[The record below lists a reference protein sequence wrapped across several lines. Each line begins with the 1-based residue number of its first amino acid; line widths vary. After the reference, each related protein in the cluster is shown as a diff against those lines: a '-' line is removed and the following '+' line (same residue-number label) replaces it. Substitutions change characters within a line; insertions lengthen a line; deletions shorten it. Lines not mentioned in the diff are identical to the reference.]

1 MPLNLSKLHRHK
13 VHFEETV
20 PEIPEVPAP
29 VVEEKTQSEPIE
41 EVPTEVPIL
50 FNGRDEDFQSD
61 EELEEP
67 EESEPPE
74 ADEEEEEDTDKIIEE
89 LVSMRVKKEVAK
101 MKAELQ
107 KTKPQA
113 SGRQDRP
120 EPTEAK
126 AEGQEQSSFF
136 GTAAKM
142 LAIPAAMMFAG
153 PLINMG
159 AKALTVQ
166 ALRTAM
172 PMPPMP
178 PGTSPGAW
186 TMPPM
191 SSENPGQP
199 IMPSFAMPT
208 QPSLRHPEQYAGFLR
223 T

>member
-20 PEIPEVPAP
+20 PEIPEIPTP
-29 VVEEKTQSEPIE
+29 LVEEETQPEPINAAAE
-41 EVPTEVPIL
+41 EPIL

-61 EELEEP
+61 EESEEQ
-67 EESEPPE
+67 SPE

-113 SGRQDRP
+113 
-120 EPTEAK
+120 TEAK

-166 ALRTAM
+166 ALKTTFPM
-172 PMPPMP
+172 PPPIPGMPPMP
-178 PGTSPGAW
+178 
-186 TMPPM
+186 MPQTM

-208 QPSLRHPEQYAGFLR
+208 HPSLRHPEQYAGFLR